1 MPEVSPVPV
10 IVFRAYSGSN
20 FHYACFSA
28 AIRFEIKKA
37 TTAEVGGAIQPSFLT
52 EPTLIKHRE
61 GESVT
66 LPCAIRNKGPYIVV
80 WKKDRRV
87 ISARE
92 VIVARDTRY
101 SLVDGYNLR
110 IASVRPSD
118 QSSYTCSLDTEPLT
132 ELTHRLDVL
141 YGPVVTTRPFGGVL
155 VLERGNQARLE
166 CSAAGNPKPT
176 IFWRKQMGL
185 LPSGEAQHAGSSYTI
200 SEVTREM
207 AGVYECVAQNGLG
220 RPEVGTVSLQVQ
232 YPPEVEVEKS
242 VVYSGEGFKAK
253 LICFVFADPPA
264 TSVAHRSI
272 LVGPLA
278 RATRERC
285 SRAATVPSEEVLGGT
300 RHVLTIGPVQMA
312 DFGTYSCQA
321 NNFLGTASGR
331 VVLSGAPGQAHITS
345 RPIGT
350 APDSYQLSWEVRSYS
365 PVLEYKVAYGLGKR
379 MNSSTEN
386 RSASWREVLVP
397 PTGSEVVGDTLHRQ
411 QIPLTKLRPA
421 TTYELHVQ
429 ARNRHGWSAVSDL
442 FHFSTLARGEALES
456 RSFGSSSP
464 RRRLHPVLQ
473 LLYVITFLLVP
484 ALIAGSE
491 GNGA

>member
-1 MPEVSPVPV
+1 MEEEPPLFCLGPASADAQTDSEVPPPSFITSPRSFEAREWKDVVLP
-10 IVFRAYSGSN
+10 
-20 FHYACFSA
+20 C
-28 AIRFEIKKA
+28 EIKN
-37 TTAEVGGAIQPSFLT
+37 
-52 EPTLIKHRE
+52 R
-61 GESVT
+61 
-66 LPCAIRNKGPYIVV
+66 GPYIVV
-80 WKKDRRV
+80 WKKGRRV

-92 VIVARDTRY
+92 SIVARDTRY
-101 SLVDGYNLR
+101 SLVDGYSLR

-141 YGPVVTTRPFGGVL
+141 YGPVVTTAPSNGVL
-155 VLERGNQARLE
+155 VLERGKEAQFE
-166 CSAAGNPKPT
+166 CSATGNPTPT
-176 IFWRKQMGL
+176 VFWRKQVGL

-200 SEVTREM
+200 SEVTRQM

-220 RPEVGTVSLQVQ
+220 KPGVGTVSLQVQ
-232 YPPEVEVEKS
+232 YPPEVEVEHS
-242 VVYSGEGFKAK
+242 VVHSGQGYKAQ
-253 LICFVFADPPA
+253 LVCFVFADPQAEVRWLRDEGALQP
-264 TSVAHRSI
+264 
-272 LVGPLA
+272 
-278 RATRERC
+278 
-285 SRAATVPSEEVLGGT
+285 SRHVPSEEVLGGT

-321 NNFLGTASGR
+321 SNPLGTATGR
-331 VVLSGAPGQAHITS
+331 MALSGAPGRAHITS
-345 RPIGT
+345 SPIGA

-365 PVLEYKVAYGLGKR
+365 PVLEYKVAYGLGKNLTR
-379 MNSSTEN
+379 ED

-456 RSFGSSSP
+456 RSFSRAAGLKAPPGLS
-464 RRRLHPVLQ
+464 
-473 LLYVITFLLVP
+473 LLAASAALLFVIV
-484 ALIAGSE
+484 ALPTDE
-491 GNGA
+491 DNT

>member
-1 MPEVSPVPV
+1 MATNGLAQRMTVV
-10 IVFRAYSGSN
+10 
-20 FHYACFSA
+20 A
-28 AIRFEIKKA
+28 AAVLFCA
-37 TTAEVGGAIQPSFLT
+37 AVATAEVGGAIQPSFLT

-264 TSVAHRSI
+264 TVRW
-272 LVGPLA
+272 
-278 RATRERC
+278 
-285 SRAATVPSEEVLGGT
+285 SRNEGALQPSRHVPSEEVLGGT

-397 PTGSEVVGDTLHRQ
+397 PTGSEVVGDTLYRQ